1 MCSTL
6 ATGRFYRL
14 ANKGIKKRLGLSVLK
29 LPVLNISQPR
39 IYIYIYI
46 SKERERN
53 KNTLFVP
60 FCLFRIC
67 LSVKFPCSLSAAG
80 YFFGRTTAALS
91 LRSTQWVT
99 LSRNRVQ
106 SRAHK
111 RLNSPCERWPCIMH
125 WNYLHEFSGML
136 GSWGVS
142 KFFSGRGR
150 KSFSLYF
157 WHFVFLFSFFTWLFL
172 LIHPY
177 ICFFFIQYAM
187 QCL

>member
-39 IYIYIYI
+39 M
-46 SKERERN
+46 
-53 KNTLFVP
+53 FVP

-67 LSVKFPCSLSAAG
+67 MSVKFPCSLSAAG
-80 YFFGRTTAALS
+80 YFFGHTTAALS